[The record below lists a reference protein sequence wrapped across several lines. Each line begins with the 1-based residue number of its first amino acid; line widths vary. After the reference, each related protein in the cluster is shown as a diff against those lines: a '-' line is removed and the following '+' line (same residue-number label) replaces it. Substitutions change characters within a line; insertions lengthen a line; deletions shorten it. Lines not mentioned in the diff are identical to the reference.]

1 MKYYLL
7 LLSLITSLTA
17 TAQKQWK
24 LTKNQDGIKIF
35 TADDGVTKFKS
46 VRVQCVLEGTVSKLA
61 SILRNVK
68 AYDGWIYKTKQAY
81 ILKQTN
87 ASDFVYYLET
97 NMPWPVKNRDG
108 IYHLKMNYDSANGK
122 LDITGASE
130 PTLIPVKEDLV
141 RISTIKTG
149 WHVTEANRHITIDY
163 FFEVDPGGSLPAWV
177 ANMFADKGPFET
189 FKQLAVLLK
198 K

>member
-1 MKYYLL
+1 MKYSLL
-7 LLSLITSLTA
+7 FLIIITSLTT
-17 TAQKQWK
+17 TAQKKWK
-24 LTKNQDGIKIF
+24 LTREQEGIKIF
-35 TADDGVTKFKS
+35 TAADTATKFKS
-46 VRVQCVLEGTVSKLA
+46 VRVQCVFEGTISKLMG
-61 SILRNVK
+61 ILRDVK
-68 AYDGWIYKTKQAY
+68 AYDRWIYKTKQAY
-81 ILKQTN
+81 ILKQVNT
-87 ASDFVYYLET
+87 SDFVYYLET

-122 LDITGASE
+122 LDVSGASE
-130 PTLIPVKEDLV
+130 PTLSPAKENLI
-141 RISTIKTG
+141 RISAIQTG
-149 WHVTEANRHITIDY
+149 WHVTETNKHIAIDY

>member
-7 LLSLITSLTA
+7 FLTIITSLTT

-24 LTKNQDGIKIF
+24 LKREQDGIKIF
-35 TADDGVTKFKS
+35 TADDGVSKFKS
-46 VRVQCVLEGTVSKLA
+46 VRVQCVFEGTISKLIG
-61 SILRNVK
+61 ILRDVK

-81 ILKQTN
+81 ILKQAN

-108 IYHLKMNYDSANGK
+108 IYHLKMNYDTAIGK
-122 LDITGASE
+122 LDISGTSE

-141 RISTIKTG
+141 RISTIQTG
-149 WHVTEANRHITIDY
+149 WHVTESNKHITIDY